1 MAEEGC
7 VTSFSA
13 MKDPMKDVCLGK
25 TSTQKGCL
33 HVRALSPPYFLNIL
47 TGYYFFP
54 HPIGFYGWKGEGGK
68 RWLYDFV
75 WNFRAALILMNLT
88 RKPYDSKNNTA
99 FPPPCY
105 IWINIIHTSKPA
117 NPCLTAIPRSE
128 QAQCCGIPKCLMFTS
143 NIYMAF
149 CTVIFHKKK
158 M

>member
-54 HPIGFYGWKGEGGK
+54 HPIGFYGWKGEGGEEVIIWFCLK
-68 RWLYDFV
+68 FQSSFNTDEFDKKTV
-75 WNFRAALILMNLT
+75 WQQ
-88 RKPYDSKNNTA
+88 K
-99 FPPPCY
+99 
-105 IWINIIHTSKPA
+105 
-117 NPCLTAIPRSE
+117 
-128 QAQCCGIPKCLMFTS
+128 
-143 NIYMAF
+143 
-149 CTVIFHKKK
+149 
-158 M
+158 